1 MRQKSIGEVLR
12 DARENR
18 GWNLS
23 EVQRMIGVQTKYLQ
37 ALEYNDFEAIPDK
50 TYTRSF
56 LQRYAEVLELDAAV
70 LLDAYDTNRLV
81 VYYEVGEEPD
91 FELDSRRTGKG
102 KKQKKN
108 YLPLIYLLLA
118 AILILVFVTYIV
130 AERIQNQAIPTLSSS
145 YSVVK
150 SSTESSTT
158 PETTVSSTT
167 APSSVEEP
175 ATALAVTGGG
185 ENLAVT
191 VSGAADPIE
200 IVLSVT
206 DVTSWISLTDTDI
219 AGGATLSP
227 ENNKVTVTIPEG
239 VTSSTLTLGVVK
251 GVAVTV
257 AGKELDTSPLT
268 SQTGY
273 ITFTFE

>member
-91 FELDSRRTGKG
+91 FELDSRRAGKG
-102 KKQKKN
+102 KKQKKS

-130 AERIQNQAIPTLSSS
+130 AERIQNQAIPTPSSS

-167 APSSVEEP
+167 TPSSVEEP

-200 IVLSVT
+200 IVFSVT

>member
-130 AERIQNQAIPTLSSS
+130 AERIQNQAIPTPSSS

-167 APSSVEEP
+167 TPSSVEEP

-191 VSGAADPIE
+191 VSGAAAPIE
-200 IVLSVT
+200 IVFSVT